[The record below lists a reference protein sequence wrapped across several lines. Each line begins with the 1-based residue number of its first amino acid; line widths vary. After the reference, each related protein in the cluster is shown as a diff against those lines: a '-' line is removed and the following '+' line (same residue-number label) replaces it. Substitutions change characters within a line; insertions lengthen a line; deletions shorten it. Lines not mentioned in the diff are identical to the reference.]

1 MFGRT
6 LTLIAVLI
14 LTGCSRPPVSDP
26 EPADERVQQ
35 TVAVVKDS
43 PQPKPTVRSSD
54 PKPQKPIATT
64 IERIGADYKSNEVK
78 ADDDWKGKQVVVTVK
93 PVFIVKSKSGKPMVA
108 ASSGFRPEVNADM
121 SFVFPLDS
129 KDTISLKPGVPVKIE
144 ATVSGVQSAGGE
156 SFIVLDHAK
165 VVP

>member
-14 LTGCSRPPVSDP
+14 LTGCSRQPVPDP
-26 EPADERVQQ
+26 EPSAEPVRQP
-35 TVAVVKDS
+35 VAVVKDS

-78 ADDDWKGKQVVVTVK
+78 ADATWKGKRVRVTVK
-93 PVFIVKSKSGKPMVA
+93 VVGVVRNKNGSIFVA
-108 ASSGFRPEVNADM
+108 AYSGFRKSTDSDFAFEFPADNQDTA
-121 SFVFPLDS
+121 SLSAGQFV
-129 KDTISLKPGVPVKIE
+129 TIE
-144 ATVSGVQSAGGE
+144 ATGEGVVANGPDF
-156 SFIVLDHAK
+156 FIIS
-165 VVP
+165 